1 MRRHFHRRRVVLL
14 STLSAKHQHNP
25 SRTLL
30 YVRLLYHYKIL
41 LKIDK
46 EHNIA
51 LVQHLFATY
60 DKGVRAAVKTVNS
73 ILTLF

>member
-1 MRRHFHRRRVVLL
+1 MPNTSTIQVGHFF
-14 STLSAKHQHNP
+14 
-25 SRTLL
+25 

-46 EHNIA
+46 EHNKA

-60 DKGVRAAVKTVNS
+60 GSEEGVRAAVKTVNS
-73 ILTLF
+73 ISTLF